1 MKRVTENVYVEDRYS
16 AQPYNRGCNPGYIT
30 TSEGIVLIDTP
41 MLPRDAIKWR
51 DQIAKLGKVRYIIN
65 THFHADHTSGNYL
78 FNAPIIAHEGDRE
91 LSKKLLTGIFI
102 PGVLK
107 KSKGRPLTLEET
119 ARFDIEDRDPESIPF
134 MKDFYL
140 KPPDITFSEGL
151 TLYVGNHTFV
161 CTHLPGH
168 VATHIGV
175 YIPQEKVFF
184 AGDNFTNQVQ
194 PVLSS
199 CLPFEWVASLKK
211 IEAMDVEQVIPGHGI
226 VGGKKEVREFRLFIE
241 KCLEMVRDAIK
252 KGMSK
257 EQAASEISF
266 ESLYPAVHP
275 GAEQQSFNV
284 IRLYEAWLEQAK

>member
-1 MKRVTENVYVEDRYS
+1 MKRVTENIYVEDRYS
-16 AQPYNRGCNPGYIT
+16 AQPYNRGCNPGYII

-51 DQIAKLGKVRYIIN
+51 DQIYNLGEVRYIIN

-91 LSKKLLTGIFI
+91 LSKKLLTGIFL

-119 ARFDIEDRDPESIPF
+119 ARFDIEDRDPENIAL

-140 KPPDITFSEGL
+140 KPPDITFTKNL
-151 TLYVGNHTFV
+151 TLYLGNHTFV
-161 CTHLPGH
+161 LTHLPGH

-175 YIPQEKVFF
+175 FIPQEKTFF

-199 CLPFEWVASLKK
+199 CLPFEWIASLEN
-211 IEAMDVEQVIPGHGI
+211 IETMDIEKVVPGHGI
-226 VGGKKEVREFRLFIE
+226 VGGNKELREFRLFIE
-241 KCLEMVRDAIK
+241 KCLDTVRDAIR

-257 EQAASEISF
+257 EEAASEISF
-266 ESLYPAVHP
+266 ESLYPAIHP
-275 GAEQQSFNV
+275 GAEQQRLNV
-284 IRLYEAWLEQAK
+284 IRLYEALSEQA